1 MPRLAAIAI
10 AIAAMLTTAGCGEP
24 APGPV
29 ESSTPSGPPITC
41 VGVPASTCSEALEGV
56 RTNGSTVPPVA
67 IRVVCAT
74 KSCTEAEGA
83 VAVDVLYADGTRSSG
98 SFGWSAANQ
107 PVEIPVAPPPL
118 NVVPMCIGIDQK
130 HCGSM
135 AESALGGRR
144 FPPPIRSIV
153 VRCTG
158 VCVPAKGK
166 GTTVVTYNDGSID
179 NGDWTYEDAGAP
191 PG

>member
-1 MPRLAAIAI
+1 M
-10 AIAAMLTTAGCGEP
+10 
-24 APGPV
+24 
-29 ESSTPSGPPITC
+29 
-41 VGVPASTCSEALEGV
+41 EGV
-56 RTNGSTVPPVA
+56 RTNGSPVPPVA

-83 VAVDVLYADGTRSSG
+83 VAVDVLYADGSRSS
-98 SFGWSAANQ
+98 SSYGWSAANQ
-107 PVEIPVAPPPL
+107 PVEIPAPPPVA
-118 NVVPMCIGIDQK
+118 VVPMCIGIDQK